1 MTSLYIVITE
11 SLGIILHIVD
21 YISCHIASL
30 GVDIIIEVAGRLS
43 LKDIA
48 IFQEDDIVLI
58 GLAQIVYIRGY
69 ACQGSCL
76 RFAIDE
82 IVWEERTM
90 DITRLNHSEFDGARL
105 SHCLRIKSERQQE
118 RCE

>member
-1 MTSLYIVITE
+1 MTGLYIVITE

-30 GVDIIIEVAGRLS
+30 GVDIIIEIAGRLS

-48 IFQEDDIVLI
+48 ILQEDDIVLI
-58 GLAQIVYIRGY
+58 GLNRLHKRH

-76 RFAIDE
+76 RFTINANPYGKKE
-82 IVWEERTM
+82 TM
-90 DITRLNHSEFDGARL
+90 NITCLNHSEFDGAL
-105 SHCLRIKSERQQE
+105 LCHCL
-118 RCE
+118 

>member
-1 MTSLYIVITE
+1 MTCLYIVITE

-21 YISCHIASL
+21 YISCYITSL

-48 IFQEDDIVLI
+48 ILQEDDIVLI

-90 DITRLNHSEFDGARL
+90 NITRLNHSEFDGAL
-105 SHCLRIKSERQQE
+105 LCHCLRIKSERQEE